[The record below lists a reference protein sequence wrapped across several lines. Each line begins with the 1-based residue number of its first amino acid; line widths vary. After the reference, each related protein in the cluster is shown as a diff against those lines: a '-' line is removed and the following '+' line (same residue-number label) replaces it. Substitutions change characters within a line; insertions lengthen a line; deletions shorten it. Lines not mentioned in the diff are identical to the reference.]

1 MTVTS
6 LQVKL
11 WVSYRDETETQSV
24 RDLEGRMCG
33 QVEMLT
39 LWIYCLLL
47 LLLTCFKLH
56 SKSNHCTFYINE
68 NSYIHMNIYLIYC
81 FTSSGKSMDFF
92 SFWCEIVNK
101 HGEKKKKCRTELTS
115 ISRYHVTCHFCLL
128 SGTWYLSRK
137 KLNRLLW
144 IAILLVVMKCC
155 WLFLHAAY
163 PVVMTPQVHPLQ
175 SSWLYTN

>member
-1 MTVTS
+1 
-6 LQVKL
+6 
-11 WVSYRDETETQSV
+11 
-24 RDLEGRMCG
+24 MCG

-39 LWIYCLLL
+39 LWIYCLLLLLL

-128 SGTWYLSRK
+128 SGTWYLFK
-137 KLNRLLW
+137 KKTKQTSVNCHFACCYEVLL
-144 IAILLVVMKCC
+144 IIPPCC
-155 WLFLHAAY
+155 ISCCHDASGPPTSKQLI
-163 PVVMTPQVHPLQ
+163 VH
-175 SSWLYTN
+175 